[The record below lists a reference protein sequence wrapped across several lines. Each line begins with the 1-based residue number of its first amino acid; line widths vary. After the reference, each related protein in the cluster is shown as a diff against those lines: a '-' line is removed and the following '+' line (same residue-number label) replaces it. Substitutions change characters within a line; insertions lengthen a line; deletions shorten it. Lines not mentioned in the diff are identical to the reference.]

1 MKPGHFAQNPFGGE
15 LVRQQDSVRVLPFSF
30 VLLSK
35 NLFDPLRLA
44 ICRFL
49 IGETGVLQD
58 DELFAATVTPKR
70 AHFLEC
76 WCPLSG
82 VPFLDGHCFH

>member
-1 MKPGHFAQNPFGGE
+1 M
-15 LVRQQDSVRVLPFSF
+15 LPFSF
-30 VLLSK
+30 VLLSE
-35 NLFDPLRLA
+35 NFFEPLRLS

-82 VPFLDGHCFH
+82 LHFLLAWARR